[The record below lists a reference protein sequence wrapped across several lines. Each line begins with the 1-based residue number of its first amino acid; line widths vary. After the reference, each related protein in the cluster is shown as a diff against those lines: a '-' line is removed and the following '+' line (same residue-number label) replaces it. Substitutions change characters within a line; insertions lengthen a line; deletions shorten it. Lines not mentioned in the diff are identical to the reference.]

1 MRRLKGIRQVG
12 AMVAV
17 AGMLTA
23 GAWTLESQ
31 ETSQDAS
38 QDTGRDA
45 GKDKSQHLGK
55 PMDLKP
61 DPPGVKRNH
70 RLILKDGSF
79 QLVREYQVAGNRV
92 RYVSAER
99 SGEWEELPAELVDW
113 EATRKWERDH
123 TGAGTAGSEDEL
135 SPAMK
140 EARAIDKEETDERND
155 EKARMPEVAKGLE
168 LPDAD
173 GVFVLDTYQGKPEL
187 VELIPVDLNMSQ
199 KTKRGV
205 NMLNPLAGQKTSLEL
220 EGAHAKVHLHV
231 NDPAIYLSLDVG
243 DEKEPVLTNTFK
255 VDTTGTREAA
265 NRNHGAHSEKSGFA
279 IVKVD
284 ERRAVRIVGAIHVN
298 PLGKVTQ
305 DENVISAKGEVLPG
319 KHWLKIVPDEKL
331 AVGEYALVEILS
343 ASEINQMVWD
353 FRVDPRAGR
362 NPGSI
367 GPIEKSASSY

>member
-1 MRRLKGIRQVG
+1 
-12 AMVAV
+12 MVAA
-17 AGMLTA
+17 AGLLTA
-23 GAWTLESQ
+23 GAWAQASQ
-31 ETSQDAS
+31 ETSQDSSQDAS
-38 QDTGRDA
+38 QGVGREKTQHK
-45 GKDKSQHLGK
+45 GKA
-55 PMDLKP
+55 MELKP
-61 DPPGVKRNH
+61 DPPGLKRNH

-79 QLVREYQVAGNRV
+79 QLVREYRAVGERV
-92 RYVSAER
+92 RYVSVER
-99 SGEWEELPAELVDW
+99 GGDWEELPAELVDW

-123 TGAGTAGSEDEL
+123 TGAGSAGSEEEL

-140 EARAIDKEETDERND
+140 EARAIDKEEADERND

-168 LPDAD
+168 LPDED

-187 VELIPVDLNMSQ
+187 VELIRVDLNMSQ

-205 NMLNPLAGQKTSLEL
+205 NMLNPLAGQKASLEL
-220 EGAHAKVHLHV
+220 DGAHAKVHLHV

-243 DEKEPVLTNTFK
+243 DEKEPVLTNAFK
-255 VDTTGTREAA
+255 VNTTGTREAA

-284 ERRAVRIVGAIHVN
+284 ERRAMRIVGAIHVN

-305 DENVISAKGEVLPG
+305 DEDVIAAKGEVLPG

-343 ASEINQMVWD
+343 ASEINQTVWD
-353 FRVDPRAGR
+353 FRVDPQAGR

-367 GPIEKSASSY
+367 GPIEKAGNRE